1 MYFQE
6 PGTCYR
12 LYLFVKDVGF
22 VRLRLSKPR
31 KKDAVNI
38 RAMTHWVIKSSFYN
52 SKSLFL
58 KNKIR

>member
-1 MYFQE
+1 MYFQK

-31 KKDAVNI
+31 KKDAVT
-38 RAMTHWVIKSSFYN
+38 MV
-52 SKSLFL
+52 SLH
-58 KNKIR
+58 